1 MRKSRQKQAADVPA
15 LVRHRNPD
23 MNEERG
29 RESDANLFSSILR
42 EELKESR
49 KQNEMEGEGKR

>member
-1 MRKSRQKQAADVPA
+1 MCRPS
-15 LVRHRNPD
+15 VRYRNPD

-29 RESDANLFSSILR
+29 RESDAKLFSSILR